1 METVIRAVI
10 EQRLRRWT
18 GILGMLL
25 AWSLAQGAAAAPAPL
40 APVIGQKVALPG
52 ALPFPTN
59 SPVRLFRALLQ
70 ADPVEQERLLAG
82 RSAESRA
89 IIRERLQ
96 EYRNLTE
103 LERETKLRAL
113 EFHHIMKLLLSA
125 PESVREVWLTEVPV
139 EYQKLCAARLRLWN
153 VLPPELQ
160 RDARER
166 DATFRWLTRYE
177 NASEQQRRELLKEV
191 PDSERRARE
200 AALDQ
205 WRGMTAAEREQA
217 WRNTR
222 QMFEMSPR
230 DQQRVMATV
239 TESNR
244 AQTAKLVGELR
255 QLTPGEREQRLS
267 GWQRFTQLN
276 PQEQAK
282 LLQAWERW
290 KKMSETE
297 RELWRRLSA
306 SVPKSSPL
314 PAVPIPSGMKTG
326 ALGQP
331 GHGYAVVPRG
341 FGETGQ

>member
-1 METVIRAVI
+1 
-10 EQRLRRWT
+10 
-18 GILGMLL
+18 MLL
-25 AWSLAQGAAAAPAPL
+25 AWSLAPGAGAASAPTVPL
-40 APVIGQKVALPG
+40 IAQKPSLPG

-59 SPVRLFRALLQ
+59 SPVRFFRILLR
-70 ADPVEQERLLAG
+70 ADLAEQERLLAS
-82 RSAESRA
+82 RSPESRA

-96 EYRNLTE
+96 QYRDLTE

-125 PESVREVWLTEVPV
+125 PESVREAWLTQVPV
-139 EYQKLCAARLRLWN
+139 EYQKLCTARLRLWN

-177 NASEQQRRELLKEV
+177 NASDQQRLELLKEV

-205 WRGMTAAEREQA
+205 WRGMTAAEREKA

-222 QMFEMSPR
+222 QMFEMSAR
-230 DQQRVMATV
+230 DQQRVMAAV

-244 AQTAKLVGELR
+244 TQTARLVGELR

-267 GWQRFTQLN
+267 GWQRFTQLS
-276 PQEQAK
+276 PQDQAK

-306 SVPKSSPL
+306 SVPKAPSL